1 MADGTVEYVIRLTD
15 KTKTGT
21 ASAVAGSRELENQT
35 QATAEALDDL
45 GDEAKRAGDAV
56 DDMGD
61 EARKAG
67 RKIDDLGDD
76 TKTTTRSVD
85 GLITGL
91 KGLVGILA
99 VDQLIGVLT
108 GAAEAV
114 FDFGQEV
121 ADLRNQITDTATR
134 SGIAA
139 ETLQGIRFAA
149 EGAGVGFEELM
160 TDLDNF
166 GRMMRDASTGTGAQA
181 DAFAALQVKVDDAN
195 GSLRDVDSVF
205 RETLAA
211 LAAMPPSAE
220 RGALALDL
228 FSAERGALA
237 LDLFGGAGGRLIQSL
252 GGGELEDFIALAR
265 DFGVN
270 VGPDAAK
277 AASDWQRAS
286 AELSTVV
293 DGLKAELFDAAGGAD
308 ALFALG
314 EAAIYLFEV
323 AGGYISGFV
332 DGVVTGLG
340 RIIAPLEAVGRA
352 IGDVILAFQ
361 AIARGDFD
369 AGLER
374 LSSSMSNLGEA
385 IRSGPA
391 AAASLLTGGLVEG
404 VVTGAERASTGA
416 DTAAARVA
424 RLQEARAR
432 ITSTTATGAGGGNGG
447 RGPEI
452 DTEEVEAAATAAA
465 EASSRVFLSGFEEDR
480 RRLSDVLAEGARNL
494 AEQQAKAAAEAEATR
509 LRRLEGVQ
517 TGIGVAGQV
526 LGGDLG
532 GGLSSIAG
540 ATGRAGLGV
549 AGAALSGLQAIGEQ
563 GAEGIRETLEG
574 VKDALIAALEALPQ
588 LIGDVLPQFAISLV
602 SELIP
607 ALIRAAPQILRSI
620 LVDLPIAIA
629 NALRELIGLDRA
641 VGRVEERVRGSEF
654 LQNVS
659 AVVAVATGMR
669 REEGL
674 EELRDRG
681 DVGEVFGNRSARTAS
696 DGQASNARAADR
708 LATFSTRPRRGRQ
721 PVAASNPFDQLAR
734 AYDSEYGTYGR
745 ARATTIGVRP

>member
-15 KTKTGT
+15 KTKAGT

-67 RKIDDLGDD
+67 RKVDDLGDD

-228 FSAERGALA
+228 F
-237 LDLFGGAGGRLIQSL
+237 GGAGGRLIQSL

-308 ALFALG
+308 ALFNLG

-404 VVTGAERASTGA
+404 VLTGAERASTGA

-432 ITSTTATGAGGGNGG
+432 ITSRTATGAGGGNGG
-447 RGPEI
+447 RGPEV

-509 LRRLEGVQ
+509 ARRLEGVQ

-659 AVVAVATGMR
+659 AVVAVATGVR

-734 AYDSEYGTYGR
+734 AYDTEYGTYGR